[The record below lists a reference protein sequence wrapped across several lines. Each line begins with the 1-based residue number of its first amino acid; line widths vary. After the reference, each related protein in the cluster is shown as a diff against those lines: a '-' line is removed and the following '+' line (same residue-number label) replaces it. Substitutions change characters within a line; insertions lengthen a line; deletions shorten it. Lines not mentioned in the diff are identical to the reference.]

1 MNRRAVAVR
10 RRTGGRKALARG
22 HRRLALALFAVVL
35 AAAGAAACGGSSSVD
50 ITPYL
55 GVWQRVEGGVPNPA
69 VTLTV
74 ARQDDGCT
82 VTLADPASGRR
93 ETVLATVGDGYLA
106 CTLSAPDYDVELSLD
121 DSGQLV
127 VDRVLA
133 DGTLEPV
140 WLYDRPA
147 SAPAGP

>member
-1 MNRRAVAVR
+1 VNGRAVAVS
-10 RRTGGRKALARG
+10 RRTGDRKALARG
-22 HRRLALALFAVVL
+22 HRRLALALFAVVF

-50 ITPYL
+50 VAPYL
-55 GVWQRVEGGVPNPA
+55 GVWQRVVGGVPDPA

-82 VTLADPASGRR
+82 VTLADLVSGRS
-93 ETVLATVGDGYLA
+93 ETVSATVGDGYLA
-106 CTLSAPDYDVELSLD
+106 CTLPAPDHDVQLSLD
-121 DSGQLV
+121 DNGQLV